1 MFNILDNAII
11 LQTEDQ
17 LPRFVQSTVSFFNSG
32 YSISN
37 LGYCL
42 LRLILSPLSAISM
55 QVRNSVLI
63 FSFPVRYVD
72 TALKNSLHHLCFSLS
87 SSSGQQNPI

>member
-32 YSISN
+32 YSIFN

-72 TALKNSLHHLCFSLS
+72 MKYTVRYYILLLITEVMEHGVINR
-87 SSSGQQNPI
+87 